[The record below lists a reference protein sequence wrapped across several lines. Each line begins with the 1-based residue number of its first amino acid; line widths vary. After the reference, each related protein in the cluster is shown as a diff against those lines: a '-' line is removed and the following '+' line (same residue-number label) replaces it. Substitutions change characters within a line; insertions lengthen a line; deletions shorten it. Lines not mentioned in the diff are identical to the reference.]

1 MAYKKKTPEERRAEI
16 DKAFK
21 TIEENIPTALD
32 NDTFK
37 DYLQTISKFHN
48 YSINNQ
54 LLIRSQNPNASFV
67 AGFNSW
73 RDNFERTVNK
83 GEKGL
88 MILAPSPY
96 KYKKEVEKTDDKG
109 NVVRNAAGEAETE
122 TKEFQAMGYR
132 QVYVFDVLQTSGKE
146 LPEPLKIL
154 NEHSKEARDLL
165 EAAENVSPFGIKYI
179 PKSEDPTLASG
190 AKGYFS
196 LTTEDITISD
206 DLPLAHKAKTLIHEV
221 THGILHNDD
230 TEKSR
235 EQKEI
240 EAEATAFAV
249 CNYFGLDTSDYSFGY
264 VASWS
269 ADKEPGEIKGIL
281 EGIQKSTDDI
291 ITKIEKEYEIVKER
305 NKDLELP
312 EEKNTDT
319 PEEPAD
325 TEEIEQ
331 SEPSETQ
338 IDVPDSD
345 NKEPDISSSQSE
357 SKDYEPSASEPTE
370 PQDEETQKANIP
382 EPATKETK
390 SDSGIQDFGQKIGG
404 AKKDL
409 WSARGLNIEDLLS
422 MNDAERLTLI
432 KKDNVWKKPDYQKM
446 VDEGLPREVAYFYK
460 IVRDACPTK
469 PELSRSDDTPEK
481 ITAKQDKYVSFIS
494 DVRDAVLNCKEIADI
509 KEMYKWLH
517 DNEYVRPTFGRYVE
531 PTEKAAGMLENKLLR
546 ALQKPHT
553 DWNKMCSEIKKKQF
567 CYSDDEKILS
577 KYVIIPYVKD
587 LVSFEKD
594 YSGRDMMALS
604 VSGGKTFF
612 YPEGEFAKPENYKDL
627 TFFVLDSRRNFVGM
641 NFENEDAAKKF
652 CLDLEAGKDK
662 SEEKTTKKKKTALK
676 PPMLKGIER
685 VGEDYRQ
692 NKNVE
697 GQDYLNEFNFKGGEF
712 GNWLN
717 ENERQQSLN
726 FGYDA
731 FKDLAVALNIKPT
744 DVTLNGELSIAFGA
758 RGSGNALAHYEP
770 LRAVINLTKM
780 KGAGSLGHEWIH
792 AMDDLLGK
800 QLGIKGFMSDNIRNS
815 AIPQSF
821 KELMDTIKYKTLSP
835 EEAQIHNEKN
845 LNNHLDKFRQDLN
858 TISRKGDTPEK
869 EAKRQE
875 LIEAVVIEAKNTRG
889 YNNITVNDGNTRN
902 PYKRDKTP
910 SPAFKAFID
919 YQRETMNDTNP
930 GRNAEWCN
938 GQRSSISTLAKIVE
952 APTERD
958 LNKRVET
965 KFYTDALKIDK
976 SYSKSGHGYWQDPKE
991 LLARA
996 GAVYIKDKLEEQGI
1010 RNDYLNGHADQGG
1023 IELQGETI
1031 YTSPQTNDRTAIN
1044 AAFDKFFDEMKELGL
1059 FHEEKETSLPSL
1071 DDVLS
1076 VAEGKAASQSIDI
1089 KEPTGK
1095 DNLEI

>member
-21 TIEENIPTALD
+21 MIEDNIPTALD
-32 NDTFK
+32 NDNFK
-37 DYLQTISKFHN
+37 EYLQTISKFHN

-54 LLIRSQNPNASFV
+54 ILIRSQNPNASFV

-73 RDNFERTVNK
+73 RDNFDRTVNK

-132 QVYVFDVLQTSGKE
+132 QVYVFDISQTSGKE
-146 LPEPLKIL
+146 FPEPFKIVG
-154 NEHSKEARDLL
+154 EHSKEARDLL
-165 EAAENVSPFGIKYI
+165 EAAENVSPFEIKYI
-179 PKSEDPTLASG
+179 PRAEDPTLNSG

-196 LTTEDITISD
+196 LTTEDITIND
-206 DLPLAHKAKTLIHEV
+206 DLPLAHKAKTLIHEM

-230 TEKSR
+230 TEKSN

-269 ADKEPGEIKGIL
+269 LGKEPKEIKGIL

-291 ITKIEKEYEIVKER
+291 ITKIEKEYEVVKER

-312 EEKNTDT
+312 EEKAATVPEPDENNISDEEPVS
-319 PEEPAD
+319 PEETPDEPEAKP
-325 TEEIEQ
+325 ENIEPV
-331 SEPSETQ
+331 S
-338 IDVPDSD
+338 
-345 NKEPDISSSQSE
+345 
-357 SKDYEPSASEPTE
+357 SEPTE
-370 PQDEETQKANIP
+370 DTKEPDTS
-382 EPATKETK
+382 EPATSAVEDPLSSTAEQKPEN
-390 SDSGIQDFGQKIGG
+390 GIQDFGQKIGG

-422 MNDAERLTLI
+422 MNEAEKLKLI
-432 KKDNVWKKPDYQKM
+432 NKNNVWKKPDYQKM

-469 PELSRSDDTPEK
+469 PVLSRSDDTPEK
-481 ITAKQDKYVSFIS
+481 IETRQKTYVSFIS
-494 DVRDAVLNCKEIADI
+494 AVRDAVYDCKTTDDI
-509 KEMYKWLH
+509 KEMYKWLQ
-517 DNEYVRPTFGRYVE
+517 DNEYVRPTFARYVE
-531 PTEKAAGMLENKLLR
+531 PTEKATGLIDNKLLR

-553 DWNKMCSEIKKKQF
+553 EWNKMCSEIKKKQF

-577 KYVIIPYVKD
+577 KYIIIPYVKE
-587 LVSFEKD
+587 LISFEKD
-594 YSGRDMMALS
+594 YSDRDVMALS

-627 TFFVLDSRRNFVGM
+627 TYFILDNRRNFVGI

-662 SEEKTTKKKKTALK
+662 SEEKTTKKRKTALR

-692 NKNVE
+692 DKNVE

-726 FGYDA
+726 YGYDA
-731 FKDLAVALNIKPT
+731 FKDLAVALNVKPT

-770 LRAVINLTKM
+770 LRSVINLTKM

-800 QLGIKGFMSDNIRNS
+800 QLGMKGFMSDDTRNP
-815 AIPQSF
+815 AVPKSF
-821 KELMDTIKYKTLSP
+821 KELMDTIKYKTLSS
-835 EEAQIHNEKN
+835 EEAQIYNENN
-845 LNNHLDKFRQDLN
+845 LNDHLDKFRQDLN
-858 TISRKGDTPEK
+858 LISKKGDTPEK
-869 EAKRQE
+869 ESKRQE
-875 LIEAVVIEAKNTRG
+875 LIEAVVTEAKNTRG

-902 PYKRDKTP
+902 PFKRDKTP
-910 SPAFKAFID
+910 SPAFKAFMD
-919 YQRETMNDTNP
+919 YQRESMNDTNP
-930 GRNAEWCN
+930 GRNVEWCN
-938 GQRSSISTLAKIVE
+938 GQRSSISSLIKTVE
-952 APTERD
+952 TPTEKD
-958 LNKRVET
+958 LNKKVES
-965 KFYTDALKIDK
+965 KFYSDAKEIDK

-1023 IELQGETI
+1023 IESQGETI
-1031 YTSPQTNDRTAIN
+1031 YTSPQGEEKTAIN
-1044 AAFDKFFDEMKELGL
+1044 AAFDKFFEEVKELGL
-1059 FHEEKETSLPSL
+1059 LHEEKEVSLPSL
-1071 DDVLS
+1071 DDMLS
-1076 VAEGKAASQSIDI
+1076 AAEDKAASQSIDI
-1089 KEPTGK
+1089 KEPNGK

>member
-16 DKAFK
+16 DNAFK
-21 TIEENIPTALD
+21 TIEANIPTALN

-132 QVYVFDVLQTSGKE
+132 QVYVFDVSQTSGKE
-146 LPEPLKIL
+146 LPEPFKIVS
-154 NEHSKEARDLL
+154 EHSKEARDLL
-165 EAAENVSPFGIKYI
+165 EAAENISPFEIKYI
-179 PKSEDPTLASG
+179 PRAEDPTLASG

-206 DLPLAHKAKTLIHEV
+206 DLPLAHKAKTLIHEMS
-221 THGILHNDD
+221 HGILHNDN
-230 TEKSR
+230 TEKSNAQR
-235 EQKEI
+235 EI
-240 EAEATAFAV
+240 EAEATAYAV
-249 CNYFGLDTSDYSFGY
+249 CYYFGLDTSDYSFGY
-264 VASWS
+264 MASWS
-269 ADKEPGEIKGIL
+269 LGKEPNEIKGIL

-291 ITKIEKEYEIVKER
+291 ITKIEKEYEVVKER
-305 NKDLELP
+305 NKDLELSEEKTTTVPEPAENDISDKEPVSP
-312 EEKNTDT
+312 EEIPDE
-319 PEEPAD
+319 PEVNPEDIEPV
-325 TEEIEQ
+325 
-331 SEPSETQ
+331 S
-338 IDVPDSD
+338 
-345 NKEPDISSSQSE
+345 
-357 SKDYEPSASEPTE
+357 SEPTE
-370 PQDEETQKANIP
+370 D
-382 EPATKETK
+382 TKEPNNSEPVTSAIETPLSSTAEPK
-390 SDSGIQDFGQKIGG
+390 VETGIQDFGQKIGG

-409 WSARGLNIEDLLS
+409 WSARGLDIEDLLS
-422 MNDAERLTLI
+422 MNEAEKLKLI
-432 KKDNVWKKPDYQKM
+432 NKNNVWKKPDYQKM

-460 IVRDACPTK
+460 IVRDSCPTK
-469 PELSRSDDTPEK
+469 PALSRSDDTSEK
-481 ITAKQDKYVSFIS
+481 IEARQNKYVSFIS
-494 DVRDAVLNCKEIADI
+494 DVRDAVLNCKTTDDI
-509 KEMYKWLH
+509 KEMYKWLE
-517 DNEYVRPTFGRYVE
+517 DNEYVRPTYGRYVE
-531 PTEKAAGMLENKLLR
+531 PTEKAAGVLKNGLLD
-546 ALQKPHT
+546 ALQKPHVA
-553 DWNKMCSEIKKKQF
+553 WNKMCSDIKKKQF

-577 KYVIIPYVKD
+577 KYTIIPYVKD
-587 LVSFEKD
+587 LISFEKD
-594 YSGRDMMALS
+594 FSGRDMMALS

-612 YPEGEFAKPENYKDL
+612 YPKGEFAKPENYKDL

-652 CLDLEAGKDK
+652 CLDLESGKDK
-662 SEEKTTKKKKTALK
+662 AEQKTTKKRKTALK

-726 FGYDA
+726 YGYDA

-780 KGAGSLGHEWIH
+780 RGAGSLGHEWIH
-792 AMDDLLGK
+792 AMDDLIGK
-800 QLGIKGFMSDNIRNS
+800 QLGMKGFMSDDIRNV
-815 AIPQSF
+815 AVPESF
-821 KELMDTIKYKTLSP
+821 KNLMDTIKYKTLSP
-835 EEAQIHNEKN
+835 EESQLFNEKCLDERLDDFKKG
-845 LNNHLDKFRQDLN
+845 LNQ
-858 TISRKGDTPEK
+858 ISRKGDTPEK

-875 LIEAVVIEAKNTRG
+875 LIEAVVSEAKSTSD
-889 YNNITVNDGNTRN
+889 YTNIVPNDTSGRN
-902 PYKRDKTP
+902 MFKRDRST
-910 SPAFKAFID
+910 SPAFKTFID
-919 YQRETMNDTNP
+919 FQANELEDNNP
-930 GRNAEWCN
+930 KRNIEWCN
-938 GQRSSISTLAKIVE
+938 AQRSTISSWVNTVKN
-952 APTERD
+952 PTEHD

-965 KFYTDALKIDK
+965 KFYSDAQAIDGGF
-976 SYSKSGHGYWQDPKE
+976 SKAGHGYWQDPKE
-991 LLARA
+991 ILARA

-1010 RNDYLNGHADQGG
+1010 RNDYLNGHSDQAGV
-1023 IELQGETI
+1023 ELDDEKV
-1031 YTSPQTNDRTAIN
+1031 YTSPKGEERTAIN
-1044 AAFDKFFDEMKELGL
+1044 AAFDKFFEEVKELGL
-1059 FHEEKETSLPSL
+1059 LHEEKKTALPSL
-1071 DDVLS
+1071 DDMLLT
-1076 VAEGKAASQSIDI
+1076 AESKAASQSIDI
-1089 KEPTGK
+1089 KEPKGK
-1095 DNLEI
+1095 NDLEM